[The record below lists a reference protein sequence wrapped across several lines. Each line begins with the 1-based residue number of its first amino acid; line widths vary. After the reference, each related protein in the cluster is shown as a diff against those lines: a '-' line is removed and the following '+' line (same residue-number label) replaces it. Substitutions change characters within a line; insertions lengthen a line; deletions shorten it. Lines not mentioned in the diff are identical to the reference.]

1 MNKNTVWAVLLIG
14 AILVGFSMY
23 NSKVAKE
30 QQRVQFVQDSIARAQ
45 AIELM
50 LSADPEGVLQDGG
63 KTVQEEQVTAET
75 KGTTAGTTGQRYTN
89 TWLNRHH
96 EGEAFHVL
104 ENEKL
109 RIVFQ
114 PGRQAL

>member
-50 LSADPEGVLQDGG
+50 LSADPEGVLQDSR
-63 KTVQEEQVTAET
+63 KAAQEEQVTAET
-75 KGTTAGTTGQRYTN
+75 AAERYTN

-96 EGEAFHVL
+96 EGEEAFHVL

-109 RIVFQ
+109 RIVF
-114 PGRQAL
+114 PTWRQAL